1 MSCWQRCNWEVVW
14 LISVQN
20 WYTFPASYWTSSDVC
35 QISVALWLLI
45 KHCCLESIFCILNC
59 ISRIFQVLGGF
70 SMVSHLSAQGFLGC
84 LLSITLFHN
93 FCEKLVSLYRL
104 MLLEAGLYIN
114 KFKSI

>member
-1 MSCWQRCNWEVVW
+1 
-14 LISVQN
+14 
-20 WYTFPASYWTSSDVC
+20 
-35 QISVALWLLI
+35 
-45 KHCCLESIFCILNC
+45 
-59 ISRIFQVLGGF
+59 
-70 SMVSHLSAQGFLGC
+70 MVSHLSAQGFLGC